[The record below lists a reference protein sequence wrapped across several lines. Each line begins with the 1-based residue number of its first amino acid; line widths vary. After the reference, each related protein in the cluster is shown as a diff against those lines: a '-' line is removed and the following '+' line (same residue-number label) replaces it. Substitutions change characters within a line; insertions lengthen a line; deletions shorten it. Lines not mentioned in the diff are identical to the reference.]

1 MAGLSGFLRLR
12 AETTPA
18 GRTVLREQAFRAP
31 FHLSKPYWDPDAR
44 ALLVQVVNPT
54 AGVLDGD
61 ELSSDISVGPE
72 AALVVTTPSAT
83 RVFRMREGGAGSR
96 QTFAVASRGWLEV
109 MLEPLVPHR
118 GSRFRQ
124 TTTINA
130 AADASVCYVD
140 QLIPGRLG
148 HGEAWAWD
156 ELQLKLTVR
165 VADEL
170 VLRERFDHG
179 GAALRVLAAA
189 GGSGAAA
196 CFATLVVL
204 GPGAAGPA
212 PDFFRQLH
220 ALQDESFLIGAS
232 PLRRQGWS
240 IKCVA
245 RDPIRLR
252 EGLKSARRLLAHR
265 FPHLALDLRKL

>member
-54 AGVLDGD
+54 AGILDGD

-83 RVFRMREGGAGSR
+83 RVFQMREGGAGSR

-109 MLEPLVPHR
+109 MPEPLVPHR

-124 TTTINA
+124 TTTIDA

-140 QLIPGRLG
+140 QLMPGRLG
-148 HGEAWAWD
+148 HGEAWAW
-156 ELQLKLTVR
+156 EKLQLEMTVR
-165 VADEL
+165 VDGEL
-170 VLRERFDHG
+170 VLRERLDQG
-179 GAALRVLAAA
+179 GTGLRALAEA
-189 GGSGAAA
+189 GGSGANA
-196 CFATLVVL
+196 CFANLVII
-204 GPGAAGPA
+204 GPEAAGS
-212 PDFFRQLH
+212 DRDLFRQLH
-220 ALQDESFLIGAS
+220 SLQDENFLIGVS
-232 PLRRQGWS
+232 PLHRQGWS

-252 EGLKSARRLLAHR
+252 DGLKSTRALLARRFQRLS
-265 FPHLALDLRKL
+265 LDLRKL

>member
-1 MAGLSGFLRLR
+1 MAGISGFLRLR
-12 AETTPA
+12 AETTPE

-54 AGVLDGD
+54 AGILDGD

-83 RVFRMREGGAGSR
+83 RVFQMREGGAGSR

-109 MLEPLVPHR
+109 MPEPLVPHR

-124 TTTINA
+124 TTTIDA

-140 QLIPGRLG
+140 QLMPGRLG
-148 HGEAWAWD
+148 HGEAWSWD
-156 ELQLKLTVR
+156 TLQLEMTVR
-165 VADEL
+165 VDGEL
-170 VLRERFDHG
+170 VLRERLDQG
-179 GAALRVLAAA
+179 GTGLRALAEA
-189 GGSGAAA
+189 GGSGTNA
-196 CFATLVVL
+196 CFANLVL
-204 GPGAAGPA
+204 ISPESAGPD
-212 PDFFRQLH
+212 PDLFRQLH
-220 ALQDESFLIGAS
+220 SLQDESFLIGVS
-232 PLRRQGWS
+232 PLHRQGWS

-252 EGLKSARRLLAHR
+252 DALRSTRALLARRFQRLS
-265 FPHLALDLRKL
+265 LDLRKL

>member
-54 AGVLDGD
+54 AGILDGD

-83 RVFRMREGGAGSR
+83 RVFQMREGGAGSR

-109 MLEPLVPHR
+109 MPEPLVPHR

-124 TTTINA
+124 TTTIDA

-140 QLIPGRLG
+140 QLMPGRLG
-148 HGEAWAWD
+148 HGEAWAW
-156 ELQLKLTVR
+156 EKLQLEMTVR
-165 VADEL
+165 VDGEL
-170 VLRERFDHG
+170 VLRERLDQG
-179 GAALRVLAAA
+179 GTGLRALAEA
-189 GGSGAAA
+189 GGSGANA
-196 CFATLVVL
+196 CFANLVII
-204 GPGAAGPA
+204 GPEAAGS
-212 PDFFRQLH
+212 DRDLFRQLH
-220 ALQDESFLIGAS
+220 SLQDENFLIGVS
-232 PLRRQGWS
+232 PLHRQGWS

-252 EGLKSARRLLAHR
+252 DGLRSTRGLLARRFQRLS
-265 FPHLALDLRKL
+265 LDLRKL

>member
-54 AGVLDGD
+54 AGILDGD
-61 ELSSDISVGPE
+61 ELSSDISVAPE

-83 RVFRMREGGAGSR
+83 RVFRMRDGGAGSR

-109 MLEPLVPHR
+109 MPEPLVPHR

-140 QLIPGRLG
+140 QLMPGRLG
-148 HGEAWAWD
+148 HGEAWAW
-156 ELQLKLTVR
+156 EKLQLEMTVR
-165 VADEL
+165 VDGEL
-170 VLRERFDHG
+170 VLRERLDQG
-179 GAALRVLAAA
+179 GTELRALAEA
-189 GGSGAAA
+189 GGSGANA
-196 CFATLVVL
+196 CFANLVIV
-204 GPGAAGPA
+204 GPEAAGS
-212 PDFFRQLH
+212 DRDLFQQLH
-220 ALQDESFLIGAS
+220 GLQDESFLIGAS
-232 PLRRQGWS
+232 PLRRHGWS

-252 EGLKSARRLLAHR
+252 DGLRSTRGLLAGR
-265 FPHLALDLRKL
+265 FQRLSLDLRKL